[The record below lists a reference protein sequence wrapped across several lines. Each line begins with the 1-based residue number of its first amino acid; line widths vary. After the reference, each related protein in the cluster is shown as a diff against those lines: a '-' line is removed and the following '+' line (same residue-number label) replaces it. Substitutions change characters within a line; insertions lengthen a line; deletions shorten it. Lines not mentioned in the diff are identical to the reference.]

1 MPPAITI
8 PSAINLTQLCKQYT
22 CMCFLDA
29 LLLSLIQPNR
39 TNVREG
45 SPTCKWKQSRKF
57 RDGKTVR
64 RYVMSKEQQT
74 QQKITPSEPIPS
86 IQAVLDLSTTALPL
100 LQTSSVSLLP
110 VPASVAVQSAG
121 PYQFPRHSHCVCTP
135 VWIRDTHLPFTLHFL
150 ALEQFTSMVQSLK
163 IGIM

>member
-45 SPTCKWKQSRKF
+45 SPTCKC
-57 RDGKTVR
+57 KTVQEVQR
-64 RYVMSKEQQT
+64 WENSEEVCHEQG
-74 QQKITPSEPIPS
+74 
-86 IQAVLDLSTTALPL
+86 TANP
-100 LQTSSVSLLP
+100 TEDNT
-110 VPASVAVQSAG
+110 
-121 PYQFPRHSHCVCTP
+121 F
-135 VWIRDTHLPFTLHFL
+135 
-150 ALEQFTSMVQSLK
+150 
-163 IGIM
+163 